1 MTDVIGTISQMV
13 SDWNAE
19 EKCGLC
25 WEFTAPIRETDLNEY
40 QKRGEE
46 CCVIVAVTDYRY
58 SVQQIVNRNSGMIT
72 NKSETF
78 NFSLHFLSLDDLG
91 LNVYN
96 EIPNHPLN
104 ESKWATIIKPLA
116 DCAVTDLLT
125 FCEYIGRELEVV
137 TWVATPRIDWL
148 DMNYTGWTVQVQ
160 LRNNNL
166 E

>member
-1 MTDVIGTISQMV
+1 MTDVIGSISQMV
-13 SDWNAE
+13 SDWNAD

-25 WEFTAPIRETDLNEY
+25 WEFTAPIRESDLNEY
-40 QKRGEE
+40 QKKTDE

-58 SVQQIVNRNSGMIT
+58 QVITNVNRQSGLII
-72 NKSETF
+72 NKSEVF
-78 NFSLHFLSLDDLG
+78 NFNLHFLSLDDLG

-104 ESKWATIIKPLA
+104 ESKWATILKPLA

-125 FCEYIGRELEVV
+125 FCEYIGNELEIVN
-137 TWVATPRIDWL
+137 WIATPKIDWQ

-166 E
+166 A